1 VKKIFFFSEF
11 GKCRRREKECK
22 NRAVTCVHYKENVKI
37 SIEQETTVRRFIE
50 QDNVRRFTEQENG
63 RRLINQENVI
73 RLIEQDDVK
82 KKL

>member
-1 VKKIFFFSEF
+1 MSEE
-11 GKCRRREKECK
+11 GGRERVRGRGRECK
-22 NRAVTCVHYKENVKI
+22 NRAVPYVHYKENVKR

-50 QDNVRRFTEQENG
+50 QDNVRRFKEQENG

-73 RLIEQDDVK
+73 RIIEQDDVK